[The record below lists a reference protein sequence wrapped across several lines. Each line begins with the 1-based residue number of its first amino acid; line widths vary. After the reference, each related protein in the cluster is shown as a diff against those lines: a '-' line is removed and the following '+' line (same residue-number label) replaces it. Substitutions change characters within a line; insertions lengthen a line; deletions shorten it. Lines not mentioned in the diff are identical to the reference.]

1 MPRNRDEA
9 PAVKVYT
16 VCDESRYLIVR
27 NVPSLGCEDELGKA
41 FQSYGEIEE
50 CKPMYEEDCE
60 PYTDVYWIKFVRV
73 DNARF
78 AKRKL
83 DESVFL
89 GNRLQVSYAP
99 QFESVSDTKEKLECR
114 RGEVLKRLNAAN
126 SSGSK
131 PHNPDYLNE
140 PPTLPSPAQTS
151 ISSHANTRQRDF
163 TKSDHTFHTANPPIR
178 TVSSNEE
185 YFPSPSM
192 NATVQLV
199 REKLDKIQSRSA
211 HVEAGSALKKTR
223 VDNRRR
229 I

>member
-1 MPRNRDEA
+1 MPRNRDEP

-50 CKPMYEEDCE
+50 CKPMDGEDCE

-114 RGEVLKRLNAAN
+114 RREVLKRLKAAN

-131 PHNPDYLNE
+131 AHNPDYLFE
-140 PPTLPSPAQTS
+140 PPMLPSPAQTS
-151 ISSHANTRQRDF
+151 ISSHANSRQRDF
-163 TKSDHTFHTANPPIR
+163 TKSDHTSRMAKPPIG

-199 REKLDKIQSRSA
+199 REKLDEIQSSSA
-211 HVEAGSALKKTR
+211 HLEAGSASKKAR
-223 VDNRRR
+223 LDNRRR

>member
-27 NVPSLGCEDELGKA
+27 NVPSLGCEDELGKV

-50 CKPMYEEDCE
+50 CKPMDEEDCE

-89 GNRLQVSYAP
+89 GNCLQVSYAP
-99 QFESVSDTKEKLECR
+99 QFESVSDTKEKLES
-114 RGEVLKRLNAAN
+114 AN

-131 PHNPDYLNE
+131 AYDPDYLFE
-140 PPTLPSPAQTS
+140 LPTLPSPAQTS
-151 ISSHANTRQRDF
+151 ISSLANTRQRDF

-192 NATVQLV
+192 NATVQLA
-199 REKLDKIQSRSA
+199 REKLDKIQSSSA
-211 HVEAGSALKKTR
+211 HVEAGSALKKAR